1 MAEQYEQVR
10 IKSSVKNLLAAN
22 KKKTGVPMSSFIEQA
37 VLEKFEREK
46 LSKNGRV

>member
-22 KKKTGVPMSSFIEQA
+22 KKKTGTPMSTYIEQA
-37 VLEKFEREK
+37 VKEKLLREK
-46 LSKNGRV
+46 K